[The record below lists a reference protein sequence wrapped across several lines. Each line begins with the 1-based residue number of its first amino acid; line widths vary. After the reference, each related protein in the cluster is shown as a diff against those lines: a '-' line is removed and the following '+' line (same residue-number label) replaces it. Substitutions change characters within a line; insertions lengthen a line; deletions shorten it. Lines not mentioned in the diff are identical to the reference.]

1 MEVLTKLLQN
11 GSCYTFIDY
20 QLYIQTRSNL
30 YFIQFLHV
38 YLTSNEHLSDMKT
51 LIKM

>member
-1 MEVLTKLLQN
+1 MEVVTKLLKN

-20 QLYIQTRSNL
+20 QIHIRTTSNL
-30 YFIQFLHV
+30 YFTQFLHV

-51 LIKM
+51 LMKM